1 MSARVIAFPQRSP
14 FVVRVERDGPA
25 WLVTCRSHGWL
36 HGSHHEAVTD
46 AKAIARG
53 FGVVVNHS
61 PIQQNSR
68 KRIRPRLKVHARP
81 QYPHRNWHERK
92 TAMTMTAED
101 DFDAMYGSK
110 YFSVPDLKGQRPRRT
125 IGKVEVA
132 ELKEKDGTTKRK
144 RILYLEGEDKPLVT
158 NKTNAVKLAMAFGKN
173 SADWVGGR
181 IELYAEMTNLG
192 KEGVR
197 VQPLRSVP
205 KAPPVTPAVT
215 VDDMADEIPF

>member
-1 MSARVIAFPQRSP
+1 
-14 FVVRVERDGPA
+14 
-25 WLVTCRSHGWL
+25 
-36 HGSHHEAVTD
+36 
-46 AKAIARG
+46 
-53 FGVVVNHS
+53 
-61 PIQQNSR
+61 
-68 KRIRPRLKVHARP
+68 
-81 QYPHRNWHERK
+81 
-92 TAMTMTAED
+92 MTTTVQD

-144 RILYLEGEDKPLVT
+144 RILYLEGADKPLVT